1 MDQNLII
8 MNDMKQLGFSEYE
21 CKAYFKLLESFP
33 LTGYTLAKNSGV
45 PRSRIYDVIESL
57 LNKQMIFV
65 QEEEKNKL
73 YYPVEP
79 DILINKFRTHYE
91 DLFCKIFQFAGTIY
105 KEKKQDEKVV
115 VIKGRQNII
124 NFVNILIKG
133 AEKRIAMSIWEEE
146 INDIMPEL
154 NKALKKGVALK
165 GIYFGGKAPYETLV
179 THRRSKRH
187 LLAKKERYISII
199 IDGAHTISGIVS
211 RGEDSKVTWTQ
222 DEGFIELSEDFIAH
236 DLVLNLY
243 STSLDKETSV
253 KFEKFAASVYKQYF
267 DYTDEEFSLENHLK

>member
-1 MDQNLII
+1 MNQKLIV
-8 MNDMKQLGFSEYE
+8 MNDMRELGFSEYE
-21 CKAYFKLLESFP
+21 CKAYFKLLENFP

-45 PRSRIYDVIESL
+45 PRSRIYDVLENL
-57 LNKQMIFV
+57 MNKQMIFV

-91 DLFCKIFQFAGTIY
+91 NLFSKIFQFAGTIY
-105 KEKKQDEKVV
+105 NEKKQDEKVV

-133 AEKRIAMSIWEEE
+133 AEKRIAMSIWKEE
-146 INDIMPEL
+146 IDDITAEL
-154 NKALKKGVALK
+154 NQALTRGVALK
-165 GIYFGGKAPYETLV
+165 GIYFGGEAPYKTLIP
-179 THRRSKRH
+179 HRKSKRH

-199 IDGAHTISGIVS
+199 IDGAHSISGIMS

-222 DEGFIELSEDFIAH
+222 DEGFVELSEDFIAH
-236 DLVLNLY
+236 DLVLNQY
-243 STSLDKETSV
+243 SASLDKETSV
-253 KFEKFAASVYKQYF
+253 TFEKFAASVYKKYF
-267 DYTDEEFSLENHLK
+267 DYSDEEFSLDNHLK